1 MYLSQTNDLN
11 KLHYIFDVNKFSNKE
26 KILEQFKKMYINNV
40 DRIFKGINEGG
51 LGVNKIQQLF
61 GKDIRT
67 KKQFIDKLNNNNLFD
82 FISLTPWK

>member
-1 MYLSQTNDLN
+1 
-11 KLHYIFDVNKFSNKE
+11 
-26 KILEQFKKMYINNV
+26 MYINNV

-67 KKQFIDKLNNNNLFD
+67 KKQFIDKLNSNNLFD
-82 FISLTPWK
+82 FISLTP